1 MDAKAKWGD
10 TIACYAY
17 YNSDHALG
25 DYPGQP
31 MVNAEGSIYMQI
43 PKHIGADA
51 SNVVKG
57 ITLNNYVWDF
67 VHVSGNDKTRE
78 SKNCQTYDYDD
89 FKYLANMSKV
99 NSGDSVADIKNIVYR
114 FKYHTYNNTSAE
126 AGNVPKDT
134 LTGTKVDDTKYEV
147 FVDYYD
153 KPTDIFGTIIKG
165 NDAVTV
171 DTVKA
176 QPEYL
181 TIVSDGYVNYYKDTA
196 NYLGQ
201 YATKWYIYNEADQK
215 VAALPPSALLYGL
228 TKSSTQLENLVTQ
241 DTAPADFMSDSGA
254 SADVISGYWDSFKLL
269 YTKYAGK
276 YAIINYESSIHSSG
290 RDGAIKQPGE
300 RCDGRW
306 YYSVDKAKITGDI
319 KIEYADTLDSFTTM
333 TGVKTDTFIE
343 GTATGKN
350 TAAEAYFTSPVDQ
363 SDARLTHVETTSD
376 NSENFKFTVGATS
389 STTSGYTFVGWYRLI
404 DDTYKAVNDPS
415 ELNKTTGQV
424 ARNANVVLVARYIK
438 TPGGSIMRCDSDSG
452 KKLIKSMVLRTA
464 DRQGMC

>member
-215 VAALPPSALLYGL
+215 SQHFLR
-228 TKSSTQLENLVTQ
+228 QH
-241 DTAPADFMSDSGA
+241 F
-254 SADVISGYWDSFKLL
+254 
-269 YTKYAGK
+269 
-276 YAIINYESSIHSSG
+276 
-290 RDGAIKQPGE
+290 
-300 RCDGRW
+300 C
-306 YYSVDKAKITGDI
+306 
-319 KIEYADTLDSFTTM
+319 
-333 TGVKTDTFIE
+333 
-343 GTATGKN
+343 
-350 TAAEAYFTSPVDQ
+350 
-363 SDARLTHVETTSD
+363 
-376 NSENFKFTVGATS
+376 
-389 STTSGYTFVGWYRLI
+389 
-404 DDTYKAVNDPS
+404 
-415 ELNKTTGQV
+415 
-424 ARNANVVLVARYIK
+424 
-438 TPGGSIMRCDSDSG
+438 
-452 KKLIKSMVLRTA
+452 MVLQNHPLNSKTLLLRIQL
-464 DRQGMC
+464 RQIL